1 MQLAVLAALSR
12 SQNRL
17 FERRLAHTA
26 EALGIALT
34 RASAPEH
41 ADLTYVC
48 GLPATRMLGTHY
60 PLLAPVLP
68 FDRYQNQPW
77 YFVDV
82 LAREEDTGLGTGRWA
97 YNQTSSFSGWMAV
110 RHGLRLHHVDPD
122 QLAWVET
129 GSHADSLS
137 ALRNGAADLAG
148 VDSMIVDLD
157 SQLAKDLIVIDSW
170 GPWPTPP
177 VMAARSLDSRL
188 VGELTSGFL
197 GADEPVTWVAL
208 DPRHLEPIQVVAG
221 STATSA
227 GG

>member
-1 MQLAVLAALSR
+1 
-12 SQNRL
+12 
-17 FERRLAHTA
+17 
-26 EALGIALT
+26 
-34 RASAPEH
+34 
-41 ADLTYVC
+41 
-48 GLPATRMLGTHY
+48 
-60 PLLAPVLP
+60 
-68 FDRYQNQPW
+68 
-77 YFVDV
+77 
-82 LAREEDTGLGTGRWA
+82 
-97 YNQTSSFSGWMAV
+97 MAV